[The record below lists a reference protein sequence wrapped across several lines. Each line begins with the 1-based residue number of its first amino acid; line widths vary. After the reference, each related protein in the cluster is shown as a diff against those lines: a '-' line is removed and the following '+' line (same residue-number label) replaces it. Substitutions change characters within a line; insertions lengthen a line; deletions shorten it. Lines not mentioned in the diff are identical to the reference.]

1 MQRAIISF
9 FHGAMPT
16 EVIISKITLALFFTG
31 SSCVTNLLKL
41 ATILHWVD
49 RSRNYVKARQGTVQ
63 KSERAVRVLMVD
75 AVKQKALDIS
85 INTD

>member
-31 SSCVTNLLKL
+31 SSCDINLLKL

-49 RSRNYVKARQGTVQ
+49 RSRNYLKAKMRYITKEQESSQSAHSGCSYSKRHWT
-63 KSERAVRVLMVD
+63 
-75 AVKQKALDIS
+75 
-85 INTD
+85 